1 MTNKELIME
10 VKGRNYNEFVLT
22 NNVNDEVVKGK
33 ILRGY
38 NGDNTGFAK
47 NELILEL
54 DVIHRIYLPEYAHR
68 IGCRLNKIPTLCT
81 GVEQSGE
88 NEFKIMYNKV
98 VFTLKCAYNPSKLVY
113 SKAKNLEP
121 PFELRINNTPLF
133 EDLLHEECI
142 DNLYSNCEDNIV
154 TLVMDC
160 YVLGSIKGWMLG
172 KWREIYS
179 ELLNG
184 AVGICD
190 DDYNIYNKSSTPYL
204 QYDYNNDKCY
214 IGIYSYD
221 EGILSKF
228 ESKIF
233 KGKTSDINPTENFE
247 FEVKTLCD
255 TYRHYIN
262 NSMDI
267 TFQIGDLEINAK
279 FTNK

>member
-1 MTNKELIME
+1 MTNKELVME

-22 NNVNDEVVKGK
+22 NNVNDEVFKGK

-54 DVIHRIYLPEYAHR
+54 DVIHRIYLPEYAHI

-113 SKAKNLEP
+113 SKCKNLKP
-121 PFELRINNTPLF
+121 LFELRIDNTPMF
-133 EDLLHEECI
+133 EDLLHEECV
-142 DNLYSNCEDNIV
+142 DNLYSNCDDNTV

-160 YVLGSIKGWMLG
+160 YVLGSIKGWLLD
-172 KWREIYS
+172 KWKEIYS

-184 AVGICD
+184 TVE
-190 DDYNIYNKSSTPYL
+190 KQS
-204 QYDYNNDKCY
+204 
-214 IGIYSYD
+214 
-221 EGILSKF
+221 
-228 ESKIF
+228 
-233 KGKTSDINPTENFE
+233 
-247 FEVKTLCD
+247 V
-255 TYRHYIN
+255 
-262 NSMDI
+262 
-267 TFQIGDLEINAK
+267 
-279 FTNK
+279 

>member
-10 VKGRNYNEFVLT
+10 VEGRNYNEFVLT
-22 NNVNDEVVKGK
+22 NNVNDDVVKGK
-33 ILRGY
+33 LLRCDS
-38 NGDNTGFAK
+38 NDTGFIK

-54 DVIHRIYLPEYAHR
+54 DIIHSVYLTHYAHR
-68 IGCRLNKIPTLCT
+68 IGCKLNKIPTDCT
-81 GVEQSGE
+81 GVEQSGD
-88 NEFKIMYNKV
+88 NEFEIMYNKV
-98 VFTLKCAYNPSKLVY
+98 VFTLKCVYNPNKLVY
-113 SKAKNLEP
+113 SKCKNLKSP
-121 PFELRINNTPLF
+121 YSLAVINTPLF

-142 DNLYSNCEDNIV
+142 DNLYSNCDDNTV

-160 YVLGSIKGWMLG
+160 YVLGSIKGWLLD
-172 KWREIYS
+172 KWWEIYS

-184 AVGICD
+184 TVEICD
-190 DDYNIYNKSSTPYL
+190 DGYHIYNKSSTPYL
-204 QYDYNNDKCY
+204 QYDYDKTKCY

-221 EGILSKF
+221 EGIISKF
-228 ESKIF
+228 EPKIF
-233 KGKTSDINPTENFE
+233 RKKTSDINPSEE
-247 FEVKTLCD
+247 FERGVRILCD

>member
-10 VKGRNYNEFVLT
+10 VEGRNYNEFEIT
-22 NNVNDEVVKGK
+22 NNVNNEVVKGK
-33 ILRGY
+33 VLRGY
-38 NGDNTGFAK
+38 NGDNAGYAI

-81 GVEQSGE
+81 GVEQSDE
-88 NEFKIMYNKV
+88 NEFKIYYNKV
-98 VFTLKCAYNPSKLVY
+98 VFTLKCAYNPNKLVY
-113 SKAKNLEP
+113 SKAKNLESP
-121 PFELRINNTPLF
+121 YALAVINTPMF

-142 DNLYSNCEDNIV
+142 DNLYSIYEDNVV

-160 YVLGSIKGWMLG
+160 YVLGSIKGWMLD

-184 AVGICD
+184 TVGICD
-190 DDYNIYNKSSTPYL
+190 DDYNIYNKSSTPYFK
-204 QYDYNNDKCY
+204 YDYDKDKCY

-221 EGILSKF
+221 EGIISKF
-228 ESKIF
+228 EPKIF
-233 KGKTSDINPTENFE
+233 RKKTSDINPSESFE
-247 FEVKTLCD
+247 REVKAICD